1 MPGFAVQGDSGGV
14 ERIHVAVDGP
24 YADFELV
31 GELLRGHAAPS
42 LQQEKD
48 GQKPRGSHSTDNTC
62 QNAASDRRQTGAP
75 LLARIFVMNNA
86 LDGKVALVTGGGRG
100 IGAAVA
106 LRLAQDGA
114 DVALTFQ
121 QNQQRADDVVEQIK
135 VAGRRAI
142 AVQADSADPAAMT
155 AVVDRVAGELGRLDI
170 LVNNAGVFL
179 LGPLEQLSLE
189 EFEQTVAVNIR
200 APFVASQAAV
210 PHMSAGGRIINIGSN
225 VAERAVFPGF
235 ALYAMSKTALIGL
248 TKALGRELG
257 PRAITVNLVNPG
269 PTDTELNPADG
280 PNADTING
288 FTALGHYAAPAD
300 VAAAV
305 AFLAS
310 ADGRYITGATV
321 NVDGGFTI

>member
-1 MPGFAVQGDSGGV
+1 
-14 ERIHVAVDGP
+14 
-24 YADFELV
+24 
-31 GELLRGHAAPS
+31 
-42 LQQEKD
+42 
-48 GQKPRGSHSTDNTC
+48 
-62 QNAASDRRQTGAP
+62 
-75 LLARIFVMNNA
+75 MNNA
-86 LDGKVALVTGGGRG
+86 LEGKVALVTGGGRG

-121 QNQQRADDVVEQIK
+121 QNQQRADDVVDQIK
-135 VAGRRAI
+135 AAGRRAI
-142 AVQADSADPAAMT
+142 AVQADSADPAA
-155 AVVDRVAGELGRLDI
+155 VVGVDRVAGELGRLDI
-170 LVNNAGVFL
+170 LVNNAGAFL
-179 LGPLEQLSLE
+179 LGPLEQLKLE
-189 EFEQTVAVNIR
+189 DFEQTVAVNVR

-210 PHMSAGGRIINIGSN
+210 RHMSAGGRIINIGSN

-257 PRAITVNLVNPG
+257 GRAITVNLVNPG
-269 PTDTELNPADG
+269 ATDTELNPADG

-288 FTALGHYAAPAD
+288 FTALGHYADPAD

-305 AFLAS
+305 AFLAG
-310 ADGRYITGATV
+310 ADGRYVTGATI